1 MKKLLFLS
9 SRYFWKTKIRRNIQ
23 KNKIDYVVNLAAQAG
38 VRYSLE
44 NPDAYIKSNVIGF
57 IMY

>member
-23 KNKIDYVVNLAAQAG
+23 NKIDYVVNLAAQAG

-44 NPDAYIKSNVIGF
+44 NQMRILKA
-57 IMY
+57 M